1 MHIRSDI
8 RYARAFFDITEQK
21 QISKDI
27 YLQLPR
33 ILALAKAVSE
43 CANWLDSPSLSKE
56 KKKEIYAAVFTGT
69 GEDVIR
75 FIQLLI
81 SFRRENRLLQ
91 VFEMWVDLYRKKY
104 GIVKADLV
112 MAVEDETLVSLV
124 QSAVAARTGKQVEMD
139 VSHDKSIVG
148 GFVLNVDGLVSDHSV
163 AGRIGRI
170 RRGLVG
176 SGGGK

>member
-8 RYARAFFDITEQK
+8 RYARAFFDIAEQK

-33 ILALAKAVSE
+33 ILTLAKAVSE

-56 KKKEIYAAVFTGT
+56 KKKEIYAVVFDGA
-69 GEDVIR
+69 GEDIMQ
-75 FIQLLI
+75 FIELLI
-81 SFRRENRLLQ
+81 SFRRENRLTRVL
-91 VFEMWVDLYRKKY
+91 ELWADLYRKKY

-112 MAVEDETLVSLV
+112 MAVEDETLAALV
-124 QSAVAARTGKQVEMD
+124 EKAVAARTGKQVEMNIKKD
-139 VSHDKSIVG
+139 EDIVG

-163 AGRIGRI
+163 AGRVGVL
-170 RRGLVG
+170 RRGLAR
-176 SGGGK
+176 